1 MFFTRVIKNL
11 KVFKKEFSLN
21 VLFSALY
28 ALFSAIAFFSLM
40 PMLEVLFNGT
50 NQTIVKPTLDSSL
63 NLGSFLENW
72 LNYQVVGFA
81 GDDNQKA
88 ILFVVFIVIFLF
100 FLKNVFNYFALFFST
115 IIRNGVI
122 RIIRKQI
129 FESLI
134 VLPMSFFSKN
144 KKGDVISRITS
155 DVIEVQNS
163 YLSIIEIF
171 IRDPLSIIFTITAM
185 FIISSELTLFVIV
198 FIPFSGFI
206 ISYIGKT
213 LRRRSLIVQKEQ
225 GELTS
230 ITEETLN
237 GISVIKAFVS
247 ETFFTN
253 KFLDSNS
260 KFFKYSNSLVNR
272 QNIAAPLSE
281 FLGILVIGVLLWY
294 GGKLV
299 LIDMDLKP
307 AAFITYM
314 GLSYGVLTPAKSIS
328 KALYALKKGNA
339 AAERVYEL
347 IDSENEFESQKIKN
361 IKSFKRIIEM
371 KNVSFCYGEIEVL
384 KNISLNIKKG
394 ETLAIVGASG
404 SGKSTLANLLPRFY
418 NYNSGEVLIDG
429 NELRSISKKSIRS
442 LIGIVGQESIL
453 FNGSIKDNIVLG
465 KQIDDDE
472 VYDALKTANALDF
485 INEFNDKI
493 DHKIA
498 DNGLNLSGGQK
509 QRIAIAR
516 AIISKSPILILDE
529 ATSSLDSKSEKLV
542 QDALIKL
549 MDNKTSIV
557 IAHRLSTVK
566 NAQNII
572 VLDKGKIIEQGTHD
586 DLISKKGVYNNLI
599 TLQSLTWYSILT
611 LIFK

>member
-1 MFFTRVIKNL
+1 MFFARVIKNL
-11 KVFKKEFSLN
+11 KLFKKEFGLN

-50 NQTIVKPTLDSSL
+50 NQTLVKPTLDSSL

-72 LNYQVVGFA
+72 LNYQVVVFS

-88 ILFVVFIVIFLF
+88 ILFVVFVVIFLF

-122 RIIRKQI
+122 KIIRKQI

-134 VLPMSFFSKN
+134 VLPMSFFSNN

-185 FIISSELTLFVIV
+185 FIISLELTLFVIV
-198 FIPFSGFI
+198 FIPISGFI

-253 KFLDSNS
+253 KFLKSNS

-328 KALYALKKGNA
+328 KAIYALKKGNA

-347 IDSENEFESQKIKN
+347 IDSENEFESQKIN
-361 IKSFKRIIEM
+361 DIKSFKQKIEM
-371 KNVSFCYGEIEVL
+371 KNVSFSYGETEVL
-384 KNISLNIKKG
+384 KNISLKIKKG

-418 NYNSGEVLIDG
+418 NYNSGELLIDG
-429 NELRSISKKSIRS
+429 NELRNISKKSIRS

-453 FNGSIKDNIVLG
+453 FNGSIRDNILLG

-472 VYDALKTANALDF
+472 VYNALKTANALDF
-485 INEFNDKI
+485 INEFDDKI

-498 DNGLNLSGGQK
+498 DNGVNLSGGQK

-572 VLDKGKIIEQGTHD
+572 VLEKGKIVEQGTHD
-586 DLISKKGVYNNLI
+586 DLISRKGIYNNLI
-599 TLQSLTWYSILT
+599 TLQSLS
-611 LIFK
+611 

>member
-1 MFFTRVIKNL
+1 MFFARVIKNL
-11 KVFKKEFSLN
+11 KLFKKEFGLN

-50 NQTIVKPTLDSSL
+50 NQTLVKPTLDSSL

-72 LNYQVVGFA
+72 LNYQVVVFSGE
-81 GDDNQKA
+81 DNQKA
-88 ILFVVFIVIFLF
+88 ILFVVFVVIFLF

-122 RIIRKQI
+122 KIIRKQI

-134 VLPMSFFSKN
+134 VLPMSFFSNN

-185 FIISSELTLFVIV
+185 FIISLELTLFVIV
-198 FIPFSGFI
+198 FIPISGFI

-347 IDSENEFESQKIKN
+347 IDSENEFESQKIN
-361 IKSFKRIIEM
+361 DIKSFKQKIEM
-371 KNVSFCYGEIEVL
+371 KNVSFSYGETEVL
-384 KNISLNIKKG
+384 KNINLTIKKG

-404 SGKSTLANLLPRFY
+404 SGKSTLANLIPRFY
-418 NYNSGEVLIDG
+418 NYNSGELLIDG
-429 NELRSISKKSIRS
+429 NELRNISKKSIRS

-453 FNGSIKDNIVLG
+453 FNGSIRDNILLG

-472 VYDALKTANALDF
+472 VYNALKTANALDF
-485 INEFNDKI
+485 INEFDDKI

-498 DNGLNLSGGQK
+498 DNGVNLSGGQK

-572 VLDKGKIIEQGTHD
+572 VLEKGKIVEQGTHD
-586 DLISKKGVYNNLI
+586 DLISRKGIYNNLI
-599 TLQSLTWYSILT
+599 TLQSLS
-611 LIFK
+611 

>member
-1 MFFTRVIKNL
+1 MFFARVIKNL
-11 KVFKKEFSLN
+11 KLFKKEFGLN

-50 NQTIVKPTLDSSL
+50 NQTLVKPTLDSSL

-72 LNYQVVGFA
+72 LNYQVVVFS

-88 ILFVVFIVIFLF
+88 ILFVVFVVIFLF

-122 RIIRKQI
+122 KIIRKQI

-134 VLPMSFFSKN
+134 VLPMSFFSNN

-185 FIISSELTLFVIV
+185 FIISLELTLFVIV
-198 FIPFSGFI
+198 FIPISGFI

-347 IDSENEFESQKIKN
+347 IDSENEFESQKIN
-361 IKSFKRIIEM
+361 DIKSFKQNIEM
-371 KNVSFCYGEIEVL
+371 KNVSFSYGETEVL
-384 KNISLNIKKG
+384 KNISLKIKKG

-418 NYNSGEVLIDG
+418 NYNSGELLIDG
-429 NELRSISKKSIRS
+429 NELRNISKKSIRS

-453 FNGSIKDNIVLG
+453 FNGSIRDNILLG
-465 KQIDDDE
+465 KKIDDDE
-472 VYDALKTANALDF
+472 VYNALKTANALDF
-485 INEFNDKI
+485 INEFDDKI

-498 DNGLNLSGGQK
+498 DNGVNLSGGQK

-572 VLDKGKIIEQGTHD
+572 VLEKGKIVEQGTHD
-586 DLISKKGVYNNLI
+586 DLISRKGIYNNLI
-599 TLQSLTWYSILT
+599 TLQSLS
-611 LIFK
+611 